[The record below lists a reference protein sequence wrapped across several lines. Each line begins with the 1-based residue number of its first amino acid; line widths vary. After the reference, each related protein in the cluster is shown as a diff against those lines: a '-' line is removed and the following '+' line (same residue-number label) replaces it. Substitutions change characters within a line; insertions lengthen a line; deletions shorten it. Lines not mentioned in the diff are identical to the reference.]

1 MLNVRH
7 LEVFRTVVKA
17 GSVSAAARMLYVSQ
31 PAVTKTLHLLE
42 EELGLTLFLRVR
54 GRLICTP
61 EAELLIPEVER
72 LFGSVQS
79 VAQRAAEIR
88 QGERGTITIAAVS
101 TLAMSMVARA
111 IGVFRREHPQ
121 VLFDVRALPT
131 RHVVEYVNTNQADLG
146 ILDVPTPSGALEVEE
161 FCEGEVSCVLRA
173 SHPLARHKALTPA
186 LLAGQTLVSFGEDT
200 ISAWRF
206 REAFKAAGVQYET
219 ALVSNSTV
227 TLCAMVAEID
237 AIALVDPFTLM
248 SHAFPDLITRRFRP
262 RLELRPRFLFSPGRP
277 RSLIVGQFV
286 QTLRQVAVELAQ
298 AERP

>member
-42 EELGLTLFLRVR
+42 AELGLTLFLRVR
-54 GRLICTP
+54 GRLVCTP

-101 TLAMSMVARA
+101 TLAISMVAHA

-161 FCEGEVSCVLRA
+161 FCKGEVSCILPAR
-173 SHPLARHKALTPA
+173 HPLARHKSLTPA
-186 LLAGQTLVSFGEDT
+186 LLAGHTLVSFGEDT
-200 ISAWRF
+200 ITAWRL
-206 REAFKAAGVQYET
+206 REAFKAAGVPYDT
-219 ALVSNSTV
+219 TLVSNSTV

-248 SHAFPDLITRRFRP
+248 SHAFPDLVMRQFRP

-286 QTLRQVAVELAQ
+286 GTLRDVATRLAQ
-298 AERP
+298 TPRP